1 MDYKNLF
8 IALLALVAGV
18 LIGHYAGPRFGYGPY
33 GGKMQEH
40 MQQMGGGGMMQHG
53 QGMGQGM
60 GGGMMNMGEPR
71 GDQGEASKAFAKA
84 NADMHSGMNI
94 EFTGNAD
101 VDFAKGMVPHH
112 QGAIDM
118 ARIVL
123 KFGKDAEIR
132 KLAEGIVAAQESE
145 IAFMNDWLK
154 KNAK

>member
-1 MDYKNLF
+1 MDYKNLV
-8 IALLALVAGV
+8 IALLALIAGL
-18 LIGHYAGPRFGYGPY
+18 LIGIYSAPWYR
-33 GGKMQEH
+33 MQH
-40 MQQMGGGGMMQHG
+40 GGMMQGMNHP
-53 QGMGQGM
+53 MGQGM
-60 GGGMMNMGEPR
+60 QGGMMGGMNMGEPR
-71 GDQGEASKAFAKA
+71 GDQGEASRAFARA
-84 NADMHSGMNI
+84 NADMHTGMDI
-94 EFTGNAD
+94 DFTGNAD

>member
-1 MDYKNLF
+1 MDYKNLV
-8 IALLALVAGV
+8 IALLALIAGL
-18 LIGHYAGPRFGYGPY
+18 LIGITSAPWYM
-33 GGKMQEH
+33 MQH
-40 MQQMGGGGMMQHG
+40 GGMMQGMNHP
-53 QGMGQGM
+53 MGQGM
-60 GGGMMNMGEPR
+60 QGGMMGGMNMGEPR
-71 GDQGEASKAFAKA
+71 DDQGEASRAFARA
-84 NADMHSGMNI
+84 NADMHTGMNI
-94 EFTGNAD
+94 DFTGNAD

>member
-1 MDYKNLF
+1 MDYKNLV
-8 IALLALVAGV
+8 IALLALIAGL
-18 LIGHYAGPRFGYGPY
+18 LIGIYSAPWYM
-33 GGKMQEH
+33 MQH
-40 MQQMGGGGMMQHG
+40 GGMMQGMNHP
-53 QGMGQGM
+53 MGQGM
-60 GGGMMNMGEPR
+60 QGGMMGGMNMGEPR
-71 GDQGEASKAFAKA
+71 GDQGEASRAFARA
-84 NADMHSGMNI
+84 NADMHTGMDI
-94 EFTGNAD
+94 DFTGNAD